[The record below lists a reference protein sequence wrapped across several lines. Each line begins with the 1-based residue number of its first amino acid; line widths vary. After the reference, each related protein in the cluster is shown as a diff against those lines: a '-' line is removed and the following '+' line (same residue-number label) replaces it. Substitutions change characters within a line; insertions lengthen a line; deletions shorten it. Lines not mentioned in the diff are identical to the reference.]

1 MSRSS
6 EDILLTVHHVKH
18 KKNDGILFI
27 MSERIG
33 WMIGN
38 RDVFSLHH
46 KYTDIKSQK
55 ISPEGKPKVQ
65 LQIVLHDGSNTTF
78 HFVNPAGRQEQISDR
93 DGAKELLL
101 QLLPKFK
108 KKVNKE
114 LEDKNRKLSESPNLL
129 QLYKDLVSTHILT
142 ADEFWA
148 RHGKSGL
155 GLSSNTGGEN
165 QEVGVSGSFLG
176 EIKPQAD
183 GANGLKYNLTGDIIQ
198 SIFKTYPAV
207 KKKHTEK
214 VPQIISEQEFWTK
227 FFQSHYFH
235 RDRIIG
241 KGVKDLFTECAKDD
255 DKKIKAALTTGVSDI
270 LADIAKF
277 DDTSLDQH
285 YGSKDSEKSQV
296 NFVHQNII
304 KRFNHHSIMVMNVS
318 KNPSEVNSNV
328 NKRLKEKLE
337 YEDLNTKEPYIK
349 IAKLSLTKPERY
361 LNGPTPVLSSS
372 YCTSDEL
379 SRSRKLLADSLRTWK
394 NTRPPN
400 VLTASKAVSTLT
412 DLTPGGALMKGSQSQ
427 ALAESCP
434 ETVQQDLKQVY
445 ISLGELLRH
454 FWACYPPTTPQ
465 LQEKASKMFE
475 TLKKFERVKIR
486 PFENE
491 LIRNYNSA
499 AKMTTHINRM
509 LDAAYRKHT
518 TWQQKVK

>member
-33 WMIGN
+33 VDDWEPGCVQSSSQIHG
-38 RDVFSLHH
+38 HQ
-46 KYTDIKSQK
+46 ISQK
-55 ISPEGKPKVQ
+55 SPQKGSPKSRYR
-65 LQIVLHDGSNTTF
+65 IGMEPRNSF
-78 HFVNPAGRQEQISDR
+78 FSSS
-93 DGAKELLL
+93 
-101 QLLPKFK
+101 PKFK

-165 QEVGVSGSFLG
+165 QEVGGFRLFLG

-198 SIFKTYPAV
+198 SIFKTYPA
-207 KKKHTEK
+207 
-214 VPQIISEQEFWTK
+214 
-227 FFQSHYFH
+227 SHYFH